1 MPATHP
7 IIAAHL
13 SVGYGHRA
21 VLTDINLTLAQ
32 STLTCLIGPNGA
44 GKSTLLR
51 TLAGYQPP
59 MAGRMLIG
67 GLNLQTLT
75 AGERAQVVSVVL
87 TDRIDAVA
95 LSVTEIVAMG
105 RAPYTGLLGT
115 TTAADRLMVAQAL
128 EMVAAAPS
136 FVPSVEAWAR
146 AALEVRDR
154 WPDGAPSLGIPTW
167 HYGHEPPNAF
177 ATAIAK
183 YFRNAVREAVLLR
196 IASAGIVFLPGAAGT
211 VQEVFQDACEN
222 YYAEPGARAPM
233 VLVGRRHWTETL
245 PAWPLLHPMQTA
257 GYKVADLRPSTSA
270 AGTQQ
275 QRSAYSPAPQERAS
289 ATA

>member
-21 VLTDINLTLAQ
+21 VLSDISLTLAQ
-32 STLTCLIGPNGA
+32 GTLTCLIGPNGA

-75 AGERAQVVSVVL
+75 MGERAQVVSVVL

-128 EMVAAAPS
+128 EMVGISHLATRRIGTLSDGERQKVMVARALAQHTPVILLDEPTAFLDFTSKVALMRLLSHLAATQAKTILMSTHDLEIAAAMADNLIEIHEHTICKTTAA
-136 FVPSVEAWAR
+136 VVR
-146 AALEVRDR
+146 A
-154 WPDGAPSLGIPTW
+154 
-167 HYGHEPPNAF
+167 
-177 ATAIAK
+177 
-183 YFRNAVREAVLLR
+183 R
-196 IASAGIVFLPGAAGT
+196 IA
-211 VQEVFQDACEN
+211 Q
-222 YYAEPGARAPM
+222 
-233 VLVGRRHWTETL
+233 
-245 PAWPLLHPMQTA
+245 LL
-257 GYKVADLRPSTSA
+257 
-270 AGTQQ
+270 
-275 QRSAYSPAPQERAS
+275 QR
-289 ATA
+289 